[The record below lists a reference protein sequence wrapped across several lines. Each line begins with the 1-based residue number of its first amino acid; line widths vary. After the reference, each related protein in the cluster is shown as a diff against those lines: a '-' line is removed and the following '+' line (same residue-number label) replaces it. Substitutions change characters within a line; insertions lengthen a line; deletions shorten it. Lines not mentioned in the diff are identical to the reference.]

1 MDAFERLREQVL
13 QRWTEFPEADAFD
26 QALREV
32 LVQAAEAVP
41 EVLTVSTPTSRPMRL
56 RLAVLAVDRNLDP
69 FYQREWAE
77 LAVSDRGVCYLV
89 YRRRDGGHY
98 AIEWSPSTVL
108 PGTMNQQLP
117 DLLAMAMLEGD
128 K

>member
-1 MDAFERLREQVL
+1 MDAFERLREQLL

-32 LVQAAEAVP
+32 LGQAAEAAP

-77 LAVSDRGVCYLV
+77 LAVSARGVCYLV

-117 DLLAMAMLEGD
+117 DLWAMAMLEGD